1 MKGFIFPAI
10 YQMHVVLNFL
20 NNHEKQKNQQNHSF
34 ISEAKQKVK
43 KKAVNL
49 RAQRTRKKKCTWF
62 KQGLRDEWWR
72 EIYYLEILIIMTGI
86 KTFEF
91 LVNCFMNFLIILSFT
106 LVQIFYRPIKE

>member
-1 MKGFIFPAI
+1 
-10 YQMHVVLNFL
+10 MHVVLNFL

-43 KKAVNL
+43 KKKTVNL

>member
-43 KKAVNL
+43 KKTVNL
-49 RAQRTRKKKCTWF
+49 RAQRKRKNVRGSSK
-62 KQGLRDEWWR
+62 GSE
-72 EIYYLEILIIMTGI
+72 
-86 KTFEF
+86 
-91 LVNCFMNFLIILSFT
+91 MNGGEKYTI
-106 LVQIFYRPIKE
+106 

>member
-43 KKAVNL
+43 KKTVNL
-49 RAQRTRKKKCTWF
+49 RAQRTRKKKCAW
-62 KQGLRDEWWR
+62 QGLRDEWWR